1 MRRLAV
7 PVLALLAALV
17 PAAGAR
23 ADYVIDGRGFGHGV
37 GMSQYGAYGY
47 ALREG
52 RDFRWILG
60 HYYPGTSVGRVAT
73 ARMRVLLRDTR
84 VPKVCGATAVRD
96 AAGRRVR
103 LRDTRVYAFT
113 ALDADKLR
121 VADAGSGRTRAR
133 LRAPVRVT
141 GGSSVC
147 VRGTAINGVR
157 DGAYRGSLRLH
168 RDDGRS
174 VLAVNELGLESYL
187 QGVVAAEMPASWAAE
202 ALKAQAVVA
211 RSYALRSRR
220 PDRVFDVYAD
230 VRSQVYRG
238 VAGELPAAVAAAR
251 ATRALA
257 VRYGVQIAQ
266 TFFHSTSG
274 GRTAGNEEGFGGGL
288 PVPYLRPVDDAYDD
302 ISPVHTWS
310 VRLTGGEMAKAL
322 RDVRLGELQDVK
334 VTATTPTG
342 RVATADVVGEDGTV
356 PVSGLELRSLLD
368 LRSHWFAIR
377 REAARP
383 TR

>member
-1 MRRLAV
+1 MRRLA
-7 PVLALLAALV
+7 PSALALLAALV
-17 PAAGAR
+17 LAASAR

-60 HYYPGTSVGRVAT
+60 HYYPGTSVGRAAT
-73 ARMRVLLRDTR
+73 ARVRVLLRDTR
-84 VPKVCGATAVRD
+84 APKVCGATLARD

-103 LRDTRVYAFT
+103 LRDGSVYAFT
-113 ALDADKLR
+113 ALGAARLR
-121 VADAGSGRTRAR
+121 VTDTRSGRTRAR
-133 LRAPVRVT
+133 LLAPVRVT
-141 GGSSVC
+141 GGASVC
-147 VRGTAINGVR
+147 VRGMAINGVR
-157 DGAYRGSLRLH
+157 DGAYRGAMRLH

-174 VLAVNELGLESYL
+174 VLAVNELGLETYL
-187 QGVVAAEMPASWAAE
+187 RGVVAAEMPSSWAAE
-202 ALKAQAVVA
+202 ALEAQAVVA
-211 RSYALRSRR
+211 RSYALRGRV
-220 PDRVFDVYAD
+220 PGRVFDLYAD

-238 VAGELPAAVAAAR
+238 VAGEDAAAVAAVR

-274 GRTAGNEEGFGGGL
+274 GRTAANEEGFGGGL
-288 PVPYLRPVDDAYDD
+288 PVPYLRPVDDPYDG

-310 VRLTGGEMAKAL
+310 VRLTDAEMARKL
-322 RDVRLGELQDVK
+322 REVRLGDLLDVT

-342 RVATADVVGEDGTV
+342 RVASADVVAGDGTT
-356 PVSGLELRSLLD
+356 PVSGLELRRLLD
-368 LRSHWFAIR
+368 LRSHWFTVR
-377 REAARP
+377 RIGSPPAR
-383 TR
+383 

>member
-1 MRRLAV
+1 MPRLAV
-7 PVLALLAALV
+7 PILALLAALV
-17 PAAGAR
+17 PAAAAR

-60 HYYPGTSVGRVAT
+60 HYYPGTNVGRVAT

-103 LRDTRVYAFT
+103 LRDDRVYAFT
-113 ALDADKLR
+113 ALGADKLR
-121 VADAGSGRTRAR
+121 VADTRTRRSRAR

-141 GGSSVC
+141 GGASVC

-157 DGAYRGSLRLH
+157 DGSYRGALRLH
-168 RDDGRS
+168 RDDGRTI
-174 VLAVNELGLESYL
+174 LAVNELGLESYL
-187 QGVVAAEMPASWAAE
+187 QGVVAAEMPSTWSAE

-211 RSYALRSRR
+211 RSYALRSLR

-230 VRSQVYRG
+230 VRSQAYRG
-238 VAGELPAAVAAAR
+238 VAGEAATSVAAAR
-251 ATRALA
+251 ATRGLA
-257 VRYGVQIAQ
+257 VRYGVGIAQ

-274 GRTAGNEEGFGGGL
+274 GRTSGYVEGFGGGL
-288 PVPYLRPVDDAYDD
+288 PVPYLRPVDDPYDD
-302 ISPVHTWS
+302 ISPLHTWT
-310 VRLTGGEMAKAL
+310 VRLTDAEMAKAL
-322 RDVRLGELQDVK
+322 RDVRLGDLEDVK
-334 VTATTPTG
+334 ITATGETG
-342 RVATADVVGEDGTV
+342 RVSTADVVGEEGTA
-356 PVSGLELRSLLD
+356 PVSGLELRRLLE

-377 REAARP
+377 REPGRP

>member
-1 MRRLAV
+1 MPRLAV
-7 PVLALLAALV
+7 PILALLAALV
-17 PAAGAR
+17 PAAAAR

-60 HYYPGTSVGRVAT
+60 HYYPGTNVGRVAT

-103 LRDTRVYAFT
+103 LRDDRVYAFT
-113 ALDADKLR
+113 ALGADKLR
-121 VADAGSGRTRAR
+121 VADTRTRRSRAR

-141 GGSSVC
+141 GGASVC

-157 DGAYRGSLRLH
+157 DGSYRGALRLH
-168 RDDGRS
+168 RDDGRTI
-174 VLAVNELGLESYL
+174 LAVNELGLESYL
-187 QGVVAAEMPASWAAE
+187 QGVVAAEMPSTWSAE

-211 RSYALRSRR
+211 RSYALRSLR

-257 VRYGVQIAQ
+257 VRYGVEIAQ

-274 GRTAGNEEGFGGGL
+274 GRTSGYVEGFGGGL
-288 PVPYLRPVDDAYDD
+288 PVPYLRPVDDPYDD
-302 ISPVHTWS
+302 ISPLHTWT
-310 VRLTGGEMAKAL
+310 VRLTDRDMERKL
-322 RDVRLGELQDVK
+322 REVVLGELQDVK
-334 VTATTPTG
+334 VASTGETG
-342 RVATADVVGEDGTV
+342 RAATADVVGEEGTAT
-356 PVSGLELRSLLD
+356 VSGLELRRLLE
-368 LRSHWFAIR
+368 LRSHWFSIR
-377 REAARP
+377 RAESRP

>member
-7 PVLALLAALV
+7 PVLALLTALV

-23 ADYVIDGRGFGHGV
+23 ADYMIDGRGFGHGV

-73 ARMRVLLRDTR
+73 ARVRVLLRDTR
-84 VPKVCGATAVRD
+84 APKVCGATAARD

-103 LRDTRVYAFT
+103 LSDERVYAFT
-113 ALDADKLR
+113 ALGVDQLR
-121 VADAGSGRTRAR
+121 VTDTARGRTRAR

-157 DGAYRGSLRLH
+157 NGSYRGALRLH

-174 VLAVNELGLESYL
+174 VLAVDELGLESYL
-187 QGVVAAEMPASWAAE
+187 HGVVAAEMPATWSAE

-211 RSYALRSRR
+211 RSYALRSLR

-230 VRSQVYRG
+230 VRSQAYRG
-238 VAGELPAAVAAAR
+238 VAGEAATAVAAAR
-251 ATRALA
+251 ATRGLA
-257 VRYGVQIAQ
+257 VRYGVEIAQ

-274 GRTAGNEEGFGGGL
+274 GRTAGNEEGFG
-288 PVPYLRPVDDAYDD
+288 
-302 ISPVHTWS
+302 
-310 VRLTGGEMAKAL
+310 
-322 RDVRLGELQDVK
+322 
-334 VTATTPTG
+334 
-342 RVATADVVGEDGTV
+342 
-356 PVSGLELRSLLD
+356 
-368 LRSHWFAIR
+368 
-377 REAARP
+377 
-383 TR
+383 